1 MESIK
6 KIKNN
11 VKVSAVS
18 DYLPEYS
25 TLESDQHRFKY
36 TISIENNSDTVVQ
49 IVGRRWTIQHS
60 MGEMEEVRGLGVMGG
75 QPFLEEG
82 AKFSY
87 ESGVVLRG
95 AQGTMVG
102 VYVCIDEYAR
112 TFELPIP
119 EFLLSAS
126 KVRH

>member
-11 VKVSAVS
+11 VKVSVVS
-18 DYLPEYS
+18 EYLPER
-25 TLESDQHRFKY
+25 SDLDRDLHSFKY
-36 TISIENNSDTVVQ
+36 TVSIENNSDTMVQ
-49 IVGRRWTIQHS
+49 ILGRRWKIFHG
-60 MGEMEEVRGLGVMGG
+60 MRDMEEVGGLGVIGG

-87 ESGVVLRG
+87 ESGVNLHG
-95 AQGTMVG
+95 SQGTMVG
-102 VYVCIDEYAR
+102 FYVCIDQYAR

-126 KVRH
+126 NVRH